1 MDNHTRIIH
10 TTLYGDKAFEI
21 LDGMRGQL
29 SDGKWENSPGYD
41 KYWTNFSMVRQ
52 DDGETVFVVNTDY
65 CVHYGKYLENPFR
78 NMSEQEFKSWC
89 ARKIKAVIKDELK
102 HRALTIGTWNRR
114 NLDGKSIYLGHSDV
128 KYGQIV
134 SVADIYCTY
143 EALLGR
149 DIGIA
154 KYDTQ
159 TIINVFGSKRS
170 EENTAKITAA
180 KTAIASL
187 REKYSQK
194 REALQ
199 QAKNEAI
206 AKLEKDLHDNI
217 IKLTEEE
224 NTEIAK
230 LQNSIV
236 CKQ

>member
-1 MDNHTRIIH
+1 MNNCTRTIH
-10 TTLYGDKAFEI
+10 TSLYGDKAFEI

-41 KYWTNFSMVRQ
+41 KYWTNFSLVRQ
-52 DDGETVFVVNTDY
+52 DDGETAFVVNTDY
-65 CVHYGKYLENPFR
+65 CCVHYNKYLENPFR

-102 HRALTIGTWNRR
+102 HHALTIGTWNRR
-114 NLDGKSIYLGHSDV
+114 NLDGKSIYLGHYSSDA
-128 KYGQIV
+128 KYGQMV

-170 EENTAKITAA
+170 EEEISRIASAKEAA
-180 KTAIASL
+180 TAIKNHYAAM
-187 REKYSQK
+187 RK
-194 REALQ
+194 AMQ
-199 QAKNEAI
+199 QAKEEAMNKI
-206 AKLEKDLHDNI
+206 EKEFIKDLEKLA
-217 IKLTEEE
+217 KKE
-224 NTEIAK
+224 NAEIAK
-230 LQNSIV
+230 LQAV
-236 CKQ
+236 